1 MIPYA
6 YYYMLGL
13 KCNTRFVPVF
23 PPEKRFGFRCSC
35 FNASYIFW
43 LMFPL
48 TSSLLISVHWS

>member
-35 FNASYIFW
+35 FNASCIFDW
-43 LMFPL
+43 CFLSPVL
-48 TSSLLISVHWS
+48 C